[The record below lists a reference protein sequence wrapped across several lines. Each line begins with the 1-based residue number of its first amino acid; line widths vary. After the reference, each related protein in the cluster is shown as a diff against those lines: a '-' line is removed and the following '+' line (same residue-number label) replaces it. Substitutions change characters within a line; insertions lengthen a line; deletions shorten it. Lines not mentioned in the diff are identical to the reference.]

1 MAMRRLGLAVKHALP
16 VLFVTVLIAWLLDYL
31 GLSPFLTGLLT
42 GFAAVFQYGLDKY
55 RQLPPDP
62 RPPERRGASA
72 APAPRRTES
81 GAPAPAKRRRPFQFR
96 RVFWGLI
103 IILVVFVSLYIY
115 WIVSL

>member
-1 MAMRRLGLAVKHALP
+1 MAMRRFGLAVKHALP
-16 VLFVTVLIAWLLDYL
+16 VLFVTVLMAWLLDYF

-62 RPPERRGASA
+62 RPPERRSTSA
-72 APAPRRTES
+72 APAPRRTERS
-81 GAPAPAKRRRPFQFR
+81 APAPPKLRRPFPLR
-96 RVFWGLI
+96 PLLWALV